1 MHGGGGGAETGM
13 TAGDEEVGRGNEG
26 GSAIPLGVENPQPE
40 EHTPEPSRRRKR
52 AHGSGSGRKLTLSS
66 QIGRRVHRH
75 GNVELIADVGAEGLS
90 GAEDEVGSED
100 ARPPG

>member
-52 AHGSGSGRKLTLSS
+52 ARGSGSGES
-66 QIGRRVHRH
+66 GRRVRRH
-75 GNVELIADVGAEGLS
+75 GNVELIADVGAEGLF
-90 GAEDEVGSED
+90 GPEDEVGSED